1 MTRSPGA
8 IFSATRLTTLSYQG
22 QRSPMAV
29 GLNRHPCQENREEG
43 AGRLRGDAIADIN
56 VLRHQDQALRL
67 GAAVW
72 RALDELTPVAL
83 KRIEVRRMRPHF
95 WKQLPRLPV
104 SRSLTPTWASG
115 DRPQTHPA
123 IAVLDVSIMRNRH
136 HASHRISTPRRF
148 RDDSGYTF
156 GYRWPK
162 QEALSLS

>member
-1 MTRSPGA
+1 
-8 IFSATRLTTLSYQG
+8 
-22 QRSPMAV
+22 MAV